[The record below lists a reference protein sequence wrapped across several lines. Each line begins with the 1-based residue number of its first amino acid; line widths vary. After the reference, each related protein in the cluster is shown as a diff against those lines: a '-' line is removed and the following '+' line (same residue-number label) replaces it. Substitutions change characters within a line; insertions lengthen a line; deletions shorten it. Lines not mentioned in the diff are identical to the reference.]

1 MKQIKIPRT
10 MEIKTLIEIINN
22 RNVYKENSEN
32 GLVILLNGSW
42 GSGKTTF
49 LTELKERIEVEE
61 KIDIFADYN
70 SYEYDFYEN
79 AYLPFF
85 AKIEDKIKLKKDFA
99 KLIKCTNKP
108 LFNIALTTAYAL
120 INSYLNKKKIINLND
135 ITNNLTEIKNEEVL
149 NDFKDIKDIK
159 EKIKQKMEKYCNDKA
174 QVFIIDELDRC
185 KPTFA
190 METLE
195 IVKHFFDIKNCVFI
209 ISVDKLQLQ
218 ESAKTIYGQEMD
230 SEKYFSK
237 FFDYH
242 FNLYPLTFSDTI
254 DVSNI
259 PNYQEIITKSNEI
272 FECLSISL
280 RDSKKIFINF
290 VNKYEELFNRD
301 IDLSSEQSIFIIFL
315 LTLKYTDLLFYN
327 ELVSKNFDSFR
338 NKIKND
344 NSINSIKYHRLL
356 EMKIENNGK
365 NYDSVCRT
373 LSPNINTKYIS
384 EKERNTETFPRND
397 KKVREKIVANELST
411 YIPYIEDGLTYHET
425 IRKIIN

>member
-1 MKQIKIPRT
+1 MKSQNIQRND
-10 MEIKTLIEIINN
+10 EIKVLLDIIKN
-22 RNVYKENSEN
+22 REMYKENSEN

-49 LTELKERIEVEE
+49 LNQFKE
-61 KIDIFADYN
+61 KIKDEENINLFADYN

-85 AKIEDKIKLKKDFA
+85 AEIEGKIDLKKDFG
-99 KLIKCTNKP
+99 KLIKCINNP
-108 LFNIALTTAYAL
+108 LFNTLTTAYA
-120 INSYLNKKKIINLND
+120 ILNHLKKKDIINLKDIKND
-135 ITNNLTEIKNEEVL
+135 IIEIKNEEIL
-149 NDFKDIKDIK
+149 SDFKEIKDLK
-159 EKIKQKMEKYCNDKA
+159 RKIKQSMEEYCKDKA

-218 ESAKTIYGQEMD
+218 ESVKTIYGQKMD

-242 FNLYPLTFSDTI
+242 FNLYPLTFT
-254 DVSNI
+254 
-259 PNYQEIITKSNEI
+259 EIIDELFDIENSEEIIVKSNEI

-290 VNKYEELFNRD
+290 VSKYKK
-301 IDLSSEQSIFIIFL
+301 LSSEGVFLSEEQSIFIVFL
-315 LTLKYTDLLFYN
+315 FTLKYTDLLFYEQLLN
-327 ELVSKNFDSFR
+327 GSFNSFK
-338 NKIKND
+338 NKIMND
-344 NSINSIKYHRLL
+344 NNISSFGYKRLL
-356 EMKIENNGK
+356 DMKIGSTSEIYNNICEKLSKQANKEYISEEN
-365 NYDSVCRT
+365 
-373 LSPNINTKYIS
+373 PKYIS
-384 EKERNTETFPRND
+384 LSEPNIDESL
-397 KKVREKIVANELST
+397 KKIAKVLSN
-411 YIPYIEDGLTYHET
+411 YIPYIRKGLTYQET
-425 IRKIIN
+425 IRNIIN

>member
-1 MKQIKIPRT
+1 MEQKKILRT
-10 MEIKTLIEIINN
+10 MEIETLLEIINN
-22 RNVYKENSEN
+22 RNIYKENSEN

-49 LTELKERIEVEE
+49 LTQLKERIENED

-85 AKIEDKIKLKKDFA
+85 AKIEDKIKLEKDFG

-108 LFNIALTTAYAL
+108 FFNIALTTAYAL

-135 ITNNLTEIKNEEVL
+135 IANNMVEIKNEEVL
-149 NDFKDIKDIK
+149 NDFEDVKNLK
-159 EKIKQKMEKYCNDKA
+159 EKIKRKMEEYCKDKA

-254 DVSNI
+254 DVSNTSS
-259 PNYQEIITKSNEI
+259 YQEIITKSNEI
-272 FECLSISL
+272 FECLDISL

-290 VNKYEELFNRD
+290 INKYEELSKKN

-338 NKIKND
+338 NKIEND

-356 EMKIENNGK
+356 AMEIGNIGE
-365 NYDSVCRT
+365 NYDSVCKT
-373 LSPNINTKYIS
+373 LSRNINVKYIS
-384 EKERNTETFPRND
+384 EEERNTETYPTD
-397 KKVREKIVANELST
+397 KKKLHKTVANELSA
-411 YIPYIEDGLTYHET
+411 YIPYVEDGLNYYQT
-425 IRKIIN
+425 IKKIIN